1 MDEVSNLKTKIRQEV
16 LDKRRSLTTGD
27 MKSRSNVI
35 CQQLIGLEQ
44 FQQSTTILI
53 YVAMPGEVQTGNLFQ
68 TGLEQGKLM
77 AVPIVQ
83 KDGNPLLLSVLSD
96 RHVTE
101 LFFNKTNGN
110 YKKNWRKTGFGILEP
125 SNETIEPIDVSKIDL
140 IVVPGLG
147 FDRTGMRLGFG
158 AGHYDRLLSERRETT
173 IAISV
178 AFDFQI
184 FSEIPYCDH
193 DQRVDM
199 IITESEVIKP

>member
-35 CQQLIGLEQ
+35 CQHLIDLEQ
-44 FQQSTTILI
+44 FQQSKTVLI

-83 KDGNPLLLSVLSD
+83 KDGNPLLLSVLSN

-110 YKKNWRKTGFGILEP
+110 HKKSWRKTGFGIWEP

-158 AGHYDRLLSERRETT
+158 AGHYDRLLSKRRKTT
-173 IAISV
+173 TAISV